1 MRNLLIESKKIY
13 SNKIINLI
21 YIKIYEGFLS
31 IYNESKSI
39 SNGSNILQLFQKFLK
54 KIQDW
59 DDTILNR
66 ENARIF
72 SSNSDLIIKILKAI
86 TKINLKILTNSSD
99 EMEINN
105 KTVNNFIHNIYKL
118 VAIVI
123 WDNPFL
129 FYHDLE
135 PEILKKNQ
143 REVYNIIKECIYRAI
158 DEIID
163 LSSIV
168 DKFLILDLDLEEKQ
182 MEELLLKVNNLENK
196 INILGISQTPKILQ
210 NGGNHNISEIL
221 NNNNVKISD
230 SNINGNIPNI
240 PEPLYSI
247 DNKSIENKSIE
258 NKSIENKS
266 INYNQQNGG
275 NNIDNNQQNG
285 GNTDNTDKTIDSKI
299 ENIIEKDLKMTED
312 SLTSDEE
319 EDGKKSYK
327 PEESEQ
333 YQEVFSNSEMSKTS
347 ANSLN
352 SVQKGENLKRNK
364 FFSNY
369 LNF

>member
-1 MRNLLIESKKIY
+1 MRNLLIESKRIY

-31 IYNESKSI
+31 IYNDAKNV
-39 SNGSNILQLFQKFLK
+39 SNGANVLQLFQKFLK
-54 KIQDW
+54 QIQTW
-59 DDTILNR
+59 DDVVLER
-66 ENARIF
+66 EKLRIF
-72 SSNSDLIIKILKAI
+72 GSNQDLITKILKLI
-86 TKINLKILTNSSD
+86 TKINLKILTNCND
-99 EMEINN
+99 EMDINS
-105 KTVNNFIHNIYKL
+105 KTLNSFIHNVYKL

-143 REVYNIIKECIYRAI
+143 REVYNIIKEAINRAM
-158 DEIID
+158 DELID
-163 LSSIV
+163 LSSII
-168 DKFLILDLDLEEKQ
+168 DKCLLLDLDAEDKQ
-182 MEELLLKVNNLENK
+182 MEELLTKINNIESRINSSNPQLQTGGNNL
-196 INILGISQTPKILQ
+196 
-210 NGGNHNISEIL
+210 NISEIL

-230 SNINGNIPNI
+230 SHNIEKHTHTANTANTANHTA
-240 PEPLYSI
+240 EPTI
-247 DNKSIENKSIE
+247 TEVIQEKVEKQTE
-258 NKSIENKS
+258 
-266 INYNQQNGG
+266 
-275 NNIDNNQQNG
+275 
-285 GNTDNTDKTIDSKI
+285 KTIDSKI

-312 SLTSDEE
+312 DKSDKS
-319 EDGKKSYK
+319 EDKSDKSEDNSENNSEDNIDDKKSYK

-333 YQEVFSNSEMSKTS
+333 YQEVFSNSEAKSVNSSK
-347 ANSLN
+347 SLN

>member
-1 MRNLLIESKKIY
+1 MRNLLIESKKVY

-31 IYNESKSI
+31 IYNESRNI
-39 SNGSNILQLFQKFLK
+39 SNGNNILQLFQKLLK
-54 KIQDW
+54 QIQSW
-59 DDTILNR
+59 DDVMLER
-66 ENARIF
+66 EKLRIF
-72 SSNSDLIIKILKAI
+72 GSNQELITKILKAI
-86 TKINLKILTNSSD
+86 TKINLKILTNSND

-118 VAIVI
+118 VATVI

-143 REVYNIIKECIYRAI
+143 REVYNIIKECINRAI
-158 DEIID
+158 DELID
-163 LSSIV
+163 LSNIV
-168 DKFLILDLDLEEKQ
+168 DRFLTLDLDLEEKQ
-182 MEELLLKVNNLENK
+182 MEELLSKVSSLENRL
-196 INILGISQTPKILQ
+196 NISGISQV
-210 NGGNHNISEIL
+210 GGYNLNISEIL

-230 SNINGNIPNI
+230 THNVTANNNTA
-240 PEPLYSI
+240 EPTQT
-247 DNKSIENKSIE
+247 
-258 NKSIENKS
+258 IENKS
-266 INYNQQNGG
+266 INNQQNGG
-275 NNIDNNQQNG
+275 EGKNEEK
-285 GNTDNTDKTIDSKI
+285 TEKTIDSKI

-333 YQEVFSNSEMSKTS
+333 YQEVFSNSEVMKTS
-347 ANSLN
+347 ANSLNSLNSLN